1 LFLGD
6 LGNVGI
12 NFFPPVITIQNKMNR
27 FSPRSSGNAFQKKAF
42 GFRNKFTPLGMAF
55 ICTSAAA
62 RNISSILL
70 VVCLVS
76 LQASAAPIDPAD
88 YRQPDNP
95 QTTAAGLNFDYY
107 EGTWEALPDFTGLA
121 ARKLG
126 SVINIDLAPRTRE
139 NDFAFRF
146 TGFIEAPVD
155 GVYTL
160 YTTSDDGSRLQIG
173 STTVVDNDGMHD
185 AREASGTIGLKKGKH
200 AITITYFSHL
210 GASVLFASW
219 EGPGIAK
226 QLIPGTAFTRTGDP
240 IAAWR
245 MEAEGAILNGPLVLN
260 SAGGYTGSG
269 FADYQAAG
277 DNILWFGNTPKADFY
292 QLTFRYALA
301 HEAVNMRL
309 EINTSVDSVINF
321 PSTGSWDKWGIVT
334 FKTVLNGGSNTIR
347 LVSMGG
353 GDFHLDHLIFG
364 YAGVTTVVVATADD
378 DVAGGEAGAAMM
390 PYPNPS
396 TGKLYVDW
404 QTQRSEPIEVELVNV
419 NGQVMKSQT
428 FSELRQGTNTLMMDA
443 AEVNNGVYWMRVRH
457 GHVRKAASVVIS
469 K

>member
-1 LFLGD
+1 
-6 LGNVGI
+6 
-12 NFFPPVITIQNKMNR
+12 
-27 FSPRSSGNAFQKKAF
+27 
-42 GFRNKFTPLGMAF
+42 MAF
-55 ICTSAAA
+55 ICTSVAA
-62 RNISSILL
+62 RGIGSILL

-76 LQASAAPIDPAD
+76 FQVSATSVSTSIDPKD
-88 YRQPDNP
+88 YRNPDSP
-95 QTTAAGLNFDYY
+95 ATSVAGLNFDYY
-107 EGTWEALPDFTGLA
+107 EGTWESLPDFTGLA
-121 ARKLG
+121 AMKLG
-126 SVINIDLAPRTRE
+126 SVINIDLAPRNRQ

-160 YTTSDDGSRLQIG
+160 YTTSDDGSRLEIG

-240 IAAWR
+240 VAAWR
-245 MEAEGAILNGPLVLN
+245 MEAERAILNGPLVLN

-269 FADYQAAG
+269 FADYQVAG
-277 DNILWFGNTPKADFY
+277 DNILWFGTTPKAGFY

-321 PSTGSWDKWGIVT
+321 PSTGSWDTWGVVT

-347 LVSMGG
+347 LASIGS

-378 DVAGGEAGAAMM
+378 DVAGGEAGAGTMI

-396 TGKLYVDW
+396 AGKVYVDW
-404 QTQRSEPIEVELVNV
+404 QTQRGGSVEVELVNV
-419 NGQVMKSQT
+419 NGQVMKSET
-428 FSELRQGTNTLMMDA
+428 FSELHQGSNTLMMDA
-443 AEVNNGVYWMRVRH
+443 AEVNNGVYWMRVKH